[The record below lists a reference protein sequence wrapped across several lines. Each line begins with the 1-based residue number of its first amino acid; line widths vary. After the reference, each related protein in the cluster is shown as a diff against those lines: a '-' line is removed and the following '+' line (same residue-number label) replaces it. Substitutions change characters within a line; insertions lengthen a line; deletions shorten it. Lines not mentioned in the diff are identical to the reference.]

1 MCIYIYIYINKYT
14 VEEVITGML
23 NCLEENT
30 EREKYGNMDTSID
43 IYIYIRIYIY
53 IFMYKKAKF
62 TYISKHQIVALHV
75 KPRPSVGA
83 TLAAAYKG
91 PGA

>member
-1 MCIYIYIYINKYT
+1 
-14 VEEVITGML
+14 ML

-43 IYIYIRIYIY
+43 IYIYVY

>member
-1 MCIYIYIYINKYT
+1 MCIYIYINKYT

-43 IYIYIRIYIY
+43 IYICIRIY